1 MSTSERSPQASLH
14 LFLCG
19 DVMTGRGI
27 DQILPAPSLPGL
39 HEPYSLDA
47 QRYVEIA
54 EKRHG
59 PIPRRV
65 DYEYIWGDA
74 LGEITAPGID
84 ARIIN
89 LETSITSS
97 ERYWLGKEIHYRMN
111 PRNLGC
117 LLAAKIDCCCLANNH
132 VLDWGVEGL
141 EETLRVLDSAGIAHA
156 GAGTDQ
162 KQAAAP
168 AVLELHSKGRILV
181 FAYGTTSSGIPWE
194 WGASSRRPGVNLLEE
209 LSEKSAERVLGEIES
224 FRQPG
229 DTVVASV
236 HWGENWSYRIRQ
248 TESLFADRL
257 MEGGVHILHGHSSH
271 HIKTLE
277 TRNHGLVIY
286 GCGDLLNDYEGI
298 EGYEAFRSDLS
309 LLYFVHLGEGSVMGV
324 RLVPM
329 HMEHFQLHRASE
341 ADARWLCDLLNRLG
355 TQVELGEDHSLSL
368 HSVPV

>member
-1 MSTSERSPQASLH
+1 MSVSEPSEPVALRI
-14 LFLCG
+14 FLCG

-27 DQILPAPSLPGL
+27 DQILPAPGLPGL
-39 HEPYSLDA
+39 HEPFSLDA
-47 QRYVEIA
+47 ERYVEIA

-65 DYEYIWGDA
+65 SYEYVWGDA
-74 LGEITAPGID
+74 LEEIAAPGID

-89 LETSITSS
+89 LETAITSS
-97 ERYWLGKEIHYRMN
+97 ERYWLGKEIHYRMH

-117 LLAAKIDCCCLANNH
+117 LVAAKIDCCCLANNH

-141 EETLRVLDSAGIAHA
+141 EETLRALDSAGIAHA
-156 GAGTDQ
+156 GAGPDQ

-168 AVLELHSKGRILV
+168 AVLERSSKGRILV
-181 FAYGTTSSGIPWE
+181 FAYGAMSSGIPRDW
-194 WGASSRRPGVNLLEE
+194 AATKQRPGVNLLPE
-209 LSEKSAERVLGEIES
+209 LSEKSAEHVLEEIAT

-248 TESLFADRL
+248 TESQFAERL
-257 MEGGVHILHGHSSH
+257 MAGGIRILHGHSSH
-271 HIKTLE
+271 HVKTLE
-277 TRNHGLVIY
+277 TRNNGLVLY

-298 EGYEAFRSDLS
+298 TGYEAFRSDLS
-309 LLYFVHLGEGSVMGV
+309 LLYFVDLVEGAVRGV

-329 HMEHFQLHRASE
+329 HMERFRLHRASA

-355 TQVELGEDHSLSL
+355 APVELGEDHSLTL
-368 HSVPV
+368 HAEAG

>member
-1 MSTSERSPQASLH
+1 MITSEPSPQAALD

-59 PIPRRV
+59 PIPSRV

-89 LETSITSS
+89 LETSITTS

-162 KQAAAP
+162 KQAARRRSWSCIPKGGSWCSRTGRRAAGFP
-168 AVLELHSKGRILV
+168 GNGARRAAVRE
-181 FAYGTTSSGIPWE
+181 
-194 WGASSRRPGVNLLEE
+194 
-209 LSEKSAERVLGEIES
+209 
-224 FRQPG
+224 
-229 DTVVASV
+229 
-236 HWGENWSYRIRQ
+236 
-248 TESLFADRL
+248 
-257 MEGGVHILHGHSSH
+257 
-271 HIKTLE
+271 
-277 TRNHGLVIY
+277 
-286 GCGDLLNDYEGI
+286 
-298 EGYEAFRSDLS
+298 
-309 LLYFVHLGEGSVMGV
+309 
-324 RLVPM
+324 
-329 HMEHFQLHRASE
+329 
-341 ADARWLCDLLNRLG
+341 
-355 TQVELGEDHSLSL
+355 
-368 HSVPV
+368 